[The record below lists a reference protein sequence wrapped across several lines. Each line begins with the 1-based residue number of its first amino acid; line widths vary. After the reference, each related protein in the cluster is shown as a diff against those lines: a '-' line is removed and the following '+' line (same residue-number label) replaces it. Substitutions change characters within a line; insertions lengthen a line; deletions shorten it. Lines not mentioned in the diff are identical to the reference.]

1 MACHHTYSITSTDVE
16 SVLTCCIAVW
26 FGNSTAHDRKA
37 LQRVIKLAQ
46 KNHRGRS
53 PSLQDTYKWASNII
67 SNPIHSTQN
76 LFTLVKSGKWYWST
90 AARTF
95 RLRNRLYPQA
105 IRLIKQWSLASSFH
119 LHFFLRDF
127 ICCIPHIALD

>member
-1 MACHHTYSITSTDVE
+1 MYFLRRLRKFGMPPYILHNFNRCTVE

-26 FGNSTAHDRKA
+26 FGNSTAHDRKT

-53 PSLQDTYKWASNII
+53 PSLQDTYKWACNII

-76 LFTLVKSGKWYWST
+76 FFTLVKSGKWYWST

-95 RLRNRLYPQA
+95 RLR
-105 IRLIKQWSLASSFH
+105 KFFSLALFPSGFYM
-119 LHFFLRDF
+119 LHT
-127 ICCIPHIALD
+127 